1 MKMPSDRSERACR
14 SNQEPNFRV
23 AWARHHKS
31 PLASTHTSASPTKS
45 RAQSSRPQPKLP
57 TTLPRITT
65 CPGADIW
72 TTSRRTPHRMRGSSG
87 CGCVEYA
94 MRRSFL
100 RCAHRNNPTISPP
113 PTSHLLPPPPTSTL
127 HLLILHHHA
136 SSSTFSS
143 RDLQISGAGSA
154 LALLE
159 QMYVCP
165 QNLVYTL
172 NHTKP
177 PISADFCGD
186 SLTLEKVSPGFL
198 LVAGHCHWVV
208 R

>member
-1 MKMPSDRSERACR
+1 MHPSQGNVQRAWLQLFDDLMKMPSDRSKRACR

-31 PLASTHTSASPTKS
+31 PMASTR
-45 RAQSSRPQPKLP
+45 RAQSSRPQTKLA

-100 RCAHRNNPTISPP
+100 RCADCTTQQSRLHPP
-113 PTSHLLPPPPTSTL
+113 ATSSHLLPPPHSTSSTTT
-127 HLLILHHHA
+127 HLLPPLPA
-136 SSSTFSS
+136 GTCKSLG
-143 RDLQISGAGSA
+143 RDPR
-154 LALLE
+154 LLCWNKC
-159 QMYVCP
+159 MFV
-165 QNLVYTL
+165 
-172 NHTKP
+172 HK
-177 PISADFCGD
+177 I
-186 SLTLEKVSPGFL
+186 
-198 LVAGHCHWVV
+198 
-208 R
+208 